1 MNSNNKQIAKKPS
14 IEYEENDCRTN
25 QECFK
30 QTSFTNTELVEQKK
44 IKFISKN
51 EEKISL
57 RRNKS
62 FNPQIYRNVNKR
74 KTNKSNQSY
83 LQRVNSKCIM
93 IKELTKSLESF
104 LMDNQKSIHETIV
117 PKIKSE
123 TNLNTPM
130 SCQTWRSSL
139 SHNTNQN
146 FTSKTGSPHLFDVCT
161 NNINDNFKSSFL
173 QKSIITDNI
182 IDHSDRLEIKNEIG
196 AIFKGKITINAGGI
210 EQGGLQQR
218 RDGIT
223 IFGFEGK
230 NPIDYKVLLKR
241 KNQKTNNVIFD
252 IAYNTDTMC
261 YYLRPTKHNAPH
273 ILFVKVENRIYITN
287 SKKQIVLGKCLYTF
301 MQDINSGT
309 LIMKEF
315 DKATK
320 KENCAFYEK
329 GNIMK
334 DVSIGLGKVF
344 FCDFADRWYLSFC
357 EEKNMWYVDH
367 DFELDPDVD
376 CWRVVDDS
384 IAIKESMKIK
394 ISQSVFSINYIKKED
409 I

>member
-1 MNSNNKQIAKKPS
+1 MSSNKKQISKKTS
-14 IEYEENDCRTN
+14 IEYEENNCKTN
-25 QECFK
+25 QEFFK
-30 QTSFTNTELVEQKK
+30 QTNFTNTELVEQKK

-51 EEKISL
+51 EEKISP
-57 RRNKS
+57 RSHKS

-74 KTNKSNQSY
+74 KTTKSNQSF
-83 LQRVNSKCIM
+83 LQPVNSKCIM
-93 IKELTKSLESF
+93 IKQSAKSLESF

-130 SCQTWRSSL
+130 SCQTWRTSFS
-139 SHNTNQN
+139 NQN
-146 FTSKTGSPHLFDVCT
+146 FTSKTGSVNFFDICNS

-230 NPIDYKVLLKR
+230 NPIDYKVILKR
-241 KNQKTNNVIFD
+241 KNPNTNNVIFD
-252 IAYNTDTMC
+252 ITYSTDTMC

-273 ILFVKVENRIYITN
+273 ILFVKIENRMYITN

-301 MQDINSGT
+301 MQDVNSGT

-315 DKATK
+315 DKTTK
-320 KENCAFYEK
+320 KEICAFYEK

-384 IAIKESMKIK
+384 MAIKESMKIK
-394 ISQSVFSINYIKKED
+394 ISKSVFSIRFIKKED